1 MSEGLHQQIRHMLE
15 EVDTLA
21 PPHDLPAAGQ
31 VWSRLK
37 FRLAYHPRRESFAS
51 HASIVLIAVYLF
63 VFLMWIT
70 WWKWLSASLVVVLM
84 FAAAAAIFLCLHIS
98 QEFGS

>member
-1 MSEGLHQQIRHMLE
+1 MSEELHQQIRHMLE
-15 EVDTLA
+15 EVETLA
-21 PPHDLPAAGQ
+21 PPRDLPAAGQ

-37 FRLAYHPRRESFAS
+37 FRLAYHPRGESFS
-51 HASIVLIAVYLF
+51 QPSIVLIAVYLF

-84 FAAAAAIFLCLHIS
+84 FAAAAAIFLCLQIS
-98 QEFGS
+98 QEFRS